1 MTSSFSAQDDDEL
14 AFLETATSIEQD
26 NDETFLHHQLVTSPL
41 ITYAALKHRMTD
53 FPSRGLLGT
62 NAGDRVY
69 LNTNA
74 PSSAVICGV
83 QGSGKSHTVSCI
95 LESALIADSRV
106 GRLPEPLSALIFHF
120 DAQDTGRPCEAAF
133 LASPAA
139 THRAVLPHITV
150 LCSPSN
156 LNRRQGAYAALDH
169 VDVEPLYLS
178 EKDLTADRMLAIMGC
193 DNIDTMPLYMHTALL
208 IIRNMGVDAFSYL
221 EFKRRLALERLNP
234 MQKAMIK
241 LRMDLLDAFIHPG
254 ARGINSYFTAG
265 GLVLVDLTDPFLD
278 GLTAA
283 VLFDIVLGAFTQ
295 WKTVC
300 GKLVVLDEAHKYLVN
315 SETARLTQSISN
327 TIRLQR
333 HLATRVIIATQ
344 EPTVI
349 PATILDLASIIICHR
364 FSSPAWCSHLARHVS
379 ASTESANWYQQVML
393 LATGEALVF
402 SPAAVITADESGAV
416 GLLGRDHIK
425 LRIRP
430 RLTLDGGVSLLA
442 VGRSLP
448 ASSGG
453 STASPPSLPTPA
465 TTEFDLPVQ
474 REAPFRYIPTTPSAA
489 LNPIVVSATPFAPP
503 GVQAAFATSDPS
515 AATPSAPSAL
525 ESTASTPRVYPGSL
539 KHLVGWLM
547 RSGAADA
554 PVKLNDAKSAL
565 KSLGLNVKGKSW
577 TQMLK
582 KAVDAGLIGLINKNV
597 TKKEL
602 KARGEAKMIYLLHRG
617 PFVYDA

>member
-26 NDETFLHHQLVTSPL
+26 NDETFLHQQLVTSPL
-41 ITYAALKHRMTD
+41 ITYAALKHCMPD

-62 NAGDRVY
+62 SAGDRVY

-106 GRLPEPLSALIFHF
+106 GRLPEPLSALVFHF

-133 LASPAA
+133 LGSPA

-156 LNRRQGAYAALDH
+156 LNRRRRAYAALDH

-208 IIRNMGVDAFSYL
+208 IIRNMGVDTFSYL
-221 EFKRRLALERLNP
+221 EFKRRIALERLNP
-234 MQKAMIK
+234 MQKAMVK

-254 ARGINSYFTAG
+254 AHGIESYFTAG

-295 WKTVC
+295 WQTVC

-349 PATILDLASIIICHR
+349 PATILDLASVIICHR
-364 FSSPAWCSHLARHVS
+364 FSSPAWCSHLARHIS
-379 ASTESANWYQQVML
+379 ASTESADWYQQVML

-402 SPAAVITADESGAV
+402 SPAAVIMADERGAV

-453 STASPPSLPTPA
+453 STGSPPSLPTPP
-465 TTEFDLPVQ
+465 TTEFDLSVR
-474 REAPFRYIPTTPSAA
+474 REAPFRYISTTPSAA
-489 LNPIVVSATPFAPP
+489 PNPIVASATPFAPP
-503 GVQAAFATSDPS
+503 GAQAAFSTSDPS
-515 AATPSAPSAL
+515 VATPSAPSVL
-525 ESTASTPRVYPGSL
+525 ESIASTPRVYPGSL

-554 PVKLNDAKSAL
+554 PVKLNNAKSAL
-565 KSLGLNVKGKSW
+565 KSLGLNVKGKLW

-582 KAVDAGLIGLINKNV
+582 KAVDAGLIRLINKNV
-597 TKKEL
+597 TKKKL

>member
-1 MTSSFSAQDDDEL
+1 MTSSFSVQDDDEL

-26 NDETFLHHQLVTSPL
+26 NDETFLHHQLITSPL
-41 ITYAALKHRMTD
+41 ITYAALKHR
-53 FPSRGLLGT
+53 
-62 NAGDRVY
+62 DRVY

-106 GRLPEPLSALIFHF
+106 GRLPEPLSALVFHF

-133 LASPAA
+133 LASPA
-139 THRAVLPHITV
+139 THRAALSHITV

-156 LNRRQGAYAALDH
+156 LNRRRRAYAALDH

-221 EFKRRLALERLNP
+221 EFKRRIALERLNP

-254 ARGINSYFTAG
+254 ARRIESYFTAG

-300 GKLVVLDEAHKYLVN
+300 GKLIVLDEAHKYLVN

-379 ASTESANWYQQVML
+379 ASTESADWYQQVML

-402 SPAAVITADESGAV
+402 SPAAVITADERGAV

-453 STASPPSLPTPA
+453 STASPPSLPTPP
-465 TTEFDLPVQ
+465 TTEFYLPVQ
-474 REAPFRYIPTTPSAA
+474 REAAFRYIPTIPSAA
-489 LNPIVVSATPFAPP
+489 PNPVVASATPFAPP
-503 GVQAAFATSDPS
+503 GAQAAFTTSDPS
-515 AATPSAPSAL
+515 AATPSAPSVL

-565 KSLGLNVKGKSW
+565 KWLGLNVKGKLW